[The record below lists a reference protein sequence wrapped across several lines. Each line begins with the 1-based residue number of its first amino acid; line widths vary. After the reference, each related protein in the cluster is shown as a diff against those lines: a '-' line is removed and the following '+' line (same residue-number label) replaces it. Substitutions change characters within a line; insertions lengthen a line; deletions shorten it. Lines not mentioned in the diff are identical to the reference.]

1 MKKII
6 AFSGLFLLCFH
17 FLFAQLQ
24 QEITSAKAP
33 LGGTVFFQNN
43 KRLSMRQLYD
53 ITSNN
58 PLALEEIKTARANN
72 TLGTVFGYIGG
83 ALIGWPLGTAL
94 GGGKPNWTLA
104 AVGAGFISAGIPISI
119 SSMKHARKGVAIYNQ
134 GLNNKT
140 GRLRPEYRLGITANS
155 IGLKINL

>member
-6 AFSGLFLLCFH
+6 AFSAMFLLCFH
-17 FLFAQLQ
+17 SLFAQLQ

-43 KRLSMRQLYD
+43 KKLSMKQLYD
-53 ITSNN
+53 ITNSN
-58 PLALEEIKTARANN
+58 PQALEQIKTARASNSFS
-72 TLGTVFGYIGG
+72 TVLGYIGG
-83 ALIGWPLGTAL
+83 ALVGWPLGTAI

-104 AVGAGFISAGIPISI
+104 ADGAGFIGVAIPISI
-119 SSMKHARKGVAIYNQ
+119 SSMKHAKKGVAIYNQ

-140 GRLRPEYRLGITANS
+140 GRLRPDYRLGITANS
-155 IGLKINL
+155 VGLKISF